1 MFFFLLLRSGLINNC
16 IGSGHRLKLTEN
28 DVLCCVVPLFH
39 CFGLVLGVLMSVAH
53 GSLLVFPSENFSPV
67 RALQSMTQD
76 RCTLIYG
83 VPTMHTAYIQEVLS
97 QPPGTYDLSSVRI
110 AITGGAATPM
120 KLFREIREILQ
131 VPHIIQAFGR
141 CHCVSGM

>member
-1 MFFFLLLRSGLINNC
+1 
-16 IGSGHRLKLTEN
+16 
-28 DVLCCVVPLFH
+28 
-39 CFGLVLGVLMSVAH
+39 MSVAH
-53 GSLLVFPSENFSPV
+53 GSLLVFPSESFSPV

-97 QPPGTYDLSSVRI
+97 QPPGTYDLSSVRV

-120 KLFREIREILQ
+120 KLFKEIREILQ
-131 VPHIIQAFGR
+131 VPHIVQAFGR
-141 CHCVSGM
+141 YYWVPLDR

>member
-1 MFFFLLLRSGLINNC
+1 
-16 IGSGHRLKLTEN
+16 
-28 DVLCCVVPLFH
+28 
-39 CFGLVLGVLMSVAH
+39 MSVAH
-53 GSLLVFPSENFSPV
+53 GSLLVFPSENFSPT
-67 RALQSMTQD
+67 RALQSMTHD
-76 RCTLIYG
+76 KCTLIYG

-120 KLFREIREILQ
+120 KLFKEIREVLQ

-141 CHCVSGM
+141 CSWVSNKRKVMLTKCARDDGVLSSHLSDYG